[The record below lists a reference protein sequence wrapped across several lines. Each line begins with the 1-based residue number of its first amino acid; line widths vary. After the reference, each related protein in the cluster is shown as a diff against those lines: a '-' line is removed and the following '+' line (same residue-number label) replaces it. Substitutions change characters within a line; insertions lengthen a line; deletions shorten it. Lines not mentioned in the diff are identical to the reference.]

1 MQQPAAEGASGQH
14 CNLQWT
20 AALHQSPPLSNTRR
34 NAAAEDLLPS
44 QLGGR
49 YASWK
54 QRGCA
59 APVCVSGSPNVTMYL
74 RSFGNST
81 LHSKEA
87 DQPHVTATAA
97 AAAPPNLQA
106 SSKHISKKHKAR
118 QRLQHCTEC
127 SMHTQTLTHFAHSQ
141 TCTAGNLQDRCTAAD
156 QADSSAGMPLRQQK
170 HDSAARPS
178 NACRGMRPTIS
189 TFQTTRGRINCPNK
203 PMPKPEIWQ
212 CVRGTHCEGTVIR
225 SVHMRQL
232 LHEPAT

>member
-1 MQQPAAEGASGQH
+1 MQQRAAEGASGQH

-87 DQPHVTATAA
+87 DQPRVTATAA

-118 QRLQHCTEC
+118 QCLQHCTEC

-156 QADSSAGMPLRQQK
+156 QADSALACPCVSRSMTAQPAQATPAEVCAQQFPLFKQREDESIAQTSQCQNQR
-170 HDSAARPS
+170 SGSVCAART
-178 NACRGMRPTIS
+178 ARA
-189 TFQTTRGRINCPNK
+189 Q
-203 PMPKPEIWQ
+203 
-212 CVRGTHCEGTVIR
+212 
-225 SVHMRQL
+225 
-232 LHEPAT
+232 